1 VAVNCRVVPR
11 AILGLTGSIVIDC
24 RVAGVTVRVVVPE
37 IPSIAAVMVVE
48 PTARAVAN
56 PLEPAVLLIEATAP
70 SDELQVTC
78 VVRSCVEPSE
88 YLPVAVNCWVVPRAI
103 LGLTGDTSM
112 ETRDTEVVAAPPP
125 PPPHPAITTR
135 NRTPKMILKRRL
147 FMAPSFLC

>member
-1 VAVNCRVVPR
+1 VVPEIPPNVAVIVVEPTLMAVANPLEPAALLIEATASSDEFQVTCVVRSCVEPSEYLPVAVNCRVVPR

-78 VVRSCVEPSE
+78 VVRSCFELSE
-88 YLPVAVNCWVVPRAI
+88 
-103 LGLTGDTSM
+103 
-112 ETRDTEVVAAPPP
+112 
-125 PPPHPAITTR
+125 
-135 NRTPKMILKRRL
+135 
-147 FMAPSFLC
+147 